1 MAWLGLAWLGLELFV
16 ILKLR
21 AFPRWESSSLIA
33 ITVMKARAFR
43 DQADSDR
50 SLSLVI
56 VE

>member
-1 MAWLGLAWLGLELFV
+1 MAWLDLELFV

-21 AFPRWESSSLIA
+21 ALPRWESSSLITV
-33 ITVMKARAFR
+33 TVMKARAFR

-50 SLSLVI
+50 NLRLVI